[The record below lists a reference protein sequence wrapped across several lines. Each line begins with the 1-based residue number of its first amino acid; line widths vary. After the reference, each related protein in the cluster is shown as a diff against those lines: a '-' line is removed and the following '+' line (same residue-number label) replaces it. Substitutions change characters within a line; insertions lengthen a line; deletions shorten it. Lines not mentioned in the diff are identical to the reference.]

1 MAAASV
7 CSYRLPMN
15 ERQIEVD
22 LRIDSNDVVQM
33 NAIPPGQICRYN
45 GPISSLVQEE

>member
-15 ERQIEVD
+15 DRQIEVD
-22 LRIDSNDVVQM
+22 LKLDSNDVVM
-33 NAIPPGQICRYN
+33 LNAIPPG
-45 GPISSLVQEE
+45 